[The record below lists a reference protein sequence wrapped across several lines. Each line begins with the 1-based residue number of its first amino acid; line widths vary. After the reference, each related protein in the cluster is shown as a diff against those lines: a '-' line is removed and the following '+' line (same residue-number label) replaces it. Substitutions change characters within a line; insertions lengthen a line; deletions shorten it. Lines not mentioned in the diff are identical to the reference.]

1 MVFSRRLENEFLV
14 DYHLVFGCAVPLHQ
28 GDTASLFQ
36 LNQKRDAEMGYD
48 VWNRVVTKIRD
59 SGV

>member
-28 GDTASLFQ
+28 GDTAQ
-36 LNQKRDAEMGYD
+36 LNQKLYAEMGYD
-48 VWNRVVTKIRD
+48 VWNRVDTKIRD
-59 SGV
+59 SRV